1 MLHQSITLFRS
12 WSSKW
17 KEMSTQLLPRS
28 IFFSV
33 LCFLWCYYISALHT
47 FRLFACLLVK
57 KLGFFY
63 PPLFPYLLH
72 RAMAF
77 LPSIYPCILQIFSGL
92 PNKTACL
99 CKMVFQCCSTKS
111 VEHARNKKG
120 YQSPYQNWLL
130 CLCSLSCSHPSYGL
144 DKLPDD
150 FFNGCAETK
159 RLFSSKAE
167 VSHAT
172 NVSWNAGNVW
182 QGVKQLPWENLCS
195 SVKVSARPVS
205 VSEVINLVRCPRGS
219 DSVPIKSSYAAGKW
233 ANDVWPKPSVKAITY
248 GDLLTKAFCS
258 SAPWRSRTSKGTAQ
272 MLTPLLP
279 LSSSVLP
286 WVKQLPQASLE
297 SKYFWGQVSAGEH
310 SCLLYHWDMP
320 LLRGKEEL
328 LHDWAVSSIMYQIH
342 LDRPFPN

>member
-150 FFNGCAETK
+150 FF
-159 RLFSSKAE
+159 
-167 VSHAT
+167 
-172 NVSWNAGNVW
+172 
-182 QGVKQLPWENLCS
+182 
-195 SVKVSARPVS
+195 
-205 VSEVINLVRCPRGS
+205 
-219 DSVPIKSSYAAGKW
+219 
-233 ANDVWPKPSVKAITY
+233 
-248 GDLLTKAFCS
+248 
-258 SAPWRSRTSKGTAQ
+258 
-272 MLTPLLP
+272 
-279 LSSSVLP
+279 
-286 WVKQLPQASLE
+286 
-297 SKYFWGQVSAGEH
+297 
-310 SCLLYHWDMP
+310 
-320 LLRGKEEL
+320 
-328 LHDWAVSSIMYQIH
+328 
-342 LDRPFPN
+342 